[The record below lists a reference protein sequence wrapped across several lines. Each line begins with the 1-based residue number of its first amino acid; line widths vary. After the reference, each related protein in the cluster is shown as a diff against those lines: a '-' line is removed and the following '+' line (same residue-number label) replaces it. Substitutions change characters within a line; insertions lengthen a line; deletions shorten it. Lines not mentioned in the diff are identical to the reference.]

1 MTFFKIKQYLK
12 NELMLRDLITYEVKV
27 DDEYS
32 DNGEDLGIDLI
43 SNVKTPAVKIK
54 GVALSCDK
62 IKDVRFTDDKKYRIA
77 APVMVPGDIY
87 RNDTEEYMLRF
98 TPDIIEKMAKKF
110 MANLTKKNGGVFNLE
125 HGNEMIDSY
134 ILESYLVDSEAKVDM
149 IKKEFGIDLPLH
161 SFFLVQQFNDK
172 NKYNE
177 LVANGQTG
185 FSLEGFLGMELVKM
199 TESNKE
205 DKIKEKSKLT
215 KMKKKLKFVG
225 TKRVLKSASKKRL
238 EEVVE
243 TEELIIV
250 AEEITENAEVVV
262 VEDVTAGPIEDFTGE
277 VDVVVDGVE
286 EVLIIENGVITEV
299 VVSETE
305 ETPEAP
311 EAEMEEEKVEEE
323 ISMEEEKVEEEVVME
338 EEKVDED
345 IIMEDVVEEVIEDV
359 EPKDKMAEVYEMIAE
374 LKAEIASLKEPKVEE
389 EVVMN
394 RSRFTSALTSFVEF
408 NKNRD

>member
-1 MTFFKIKQYLK
+1 
-12 NELMLRDLITYEVKV
+12 MLRDLITYEVKV

-32 DNGEDLGIDLI
+32 ENGEELGIDLI

-54 GVALSCDK
+54 GVALSCDT
-62 IKDVRFTDDKKYRIA
+62 IKDLRFTDDKKYRIA

-98 TPDIIEKMAKKF
+98 TPEIIEKMAKKF
-110 MANLTKKNGGVFNLE
+110 MANLTRKNGGVFNLE
-125 HGNEMIDSY
+125 HGNEMVDSY
-134 ILESYLVDSEAKVDM
+134 ILESYLVDSETKVEM
-149 IKKEFGIDLPLH
+149 IKKEFGIELPLH

-199 TESNKE
+199 SESEKKNK
-205 DKIKEKSKLT
+205 INLKLT

-238 EEVVE
+238 EEVIE

-250 AEEITENAEVVV
+250 ADEIAENAEVVV

-277 VDVVVDGVE
+277 VDVVVDGVS

-299 VVSETE
+299 VID
-305 ETPEAP
+305 EAP
-311 EAEMEEEKVEEE
+311 EATEDTEVEMETETEEEVVMESETEKVDEE
-323 ISMEEEKVEEEVVME
+323 IEMETEVEEEVVME
-338 EEKVDED
+338 EPT
-345 IIMEDVVEEVIEDV
+345 EEPSEEI
-359 EPKDKMAEVYEMIAE
+359 EPKDKMEEVYEMIAE

-394 RSRFTSALTSFVEF
+394 KSKFTSALASFIEF
-408 NKNRD
+408 NKNRG